1 MKQILLFLVTSV
13 LVIGCSE
20 PKKTPSDHSRDTQS
34 LEKLF
39 PILETDQ
46 VTAFRYQD
54 WCQVIQYN
62 RGSFAH
68 STEGEPP
75 RPATRGATDFDPKA
89 RADLESVRKQVEST
103 GTGVFFIEEIKFDV
117 SGRVQ
122 YGEFHC
128 GDGQRY
134 IFDPGYTLPADIP
147 NERWHT
153 KVDSDWYYVLES
165 WN

>member
-1 MKQILLFLVTSV
+1 MKQICLFIFTAVFVTSC
-13 LVIGCSE
+13 GE
-20 PKKTPSDHSRDTQS
+20 PRKTPSDHSRDTKS

-39 PILETDQ
+39 PVLETDQ

-54 WCQVIQYN
+54 WCQVIGYK

-68 STEGEPP
+68 STEGDPP
-75 RPATRGATDFDPKA
+75 RPATRDATDFDPTA
-89 RADLESVRKQVEST
+89 RAVLETVWKQLESS
-103 GTGVFFIEEIKFDV
+103 GTGVFFIEGIKFDAP
-117 SGRVQ
+117 GRVN

-128 GDGQRY
+128 DGGQRY
-134 IFDPGYTLPADIP
+134 VFDPGYTLPGDIP

-153 KVDSDWYYVLES
+153 RVDSDWYYVLES